1 MLMKNPTKQKIFIF
15 LICTLAFTLFIFIAD
30 TVVPDGLLPVASR
43 VSAADDMERAKFLL
57 SYGWE
62 VSTVPIEVVEVTIP
76 TEFNEVYEKYNQLQ
90 ISQGFDLSGY
100 KGKAVTR
107 YTYSII
113 NYPDGIENV
122 RANVLVY
129 KNKVIG
135 GDICTLDIKGFMHT
149 FDGSADE
156 TGIMNPTFY
165 VMSEDV

>member
-1 MLMKNPTKQKIFIF
+1 MLPKNPTKRKFLIF
-15 LICTLAFTLFIFIAD
+15 LICCFALLFWVFVAD
-30 TVVPDGLLPVASR
+30 NVVPDELLPVAAR

-62 VSTVPIEVVEVTIP
+62 VSTVPLEVVQVTIP
-76 TEFNEVYEKYNQLQ
+76 NEFNEVYEKYNELQ
-90 ISQGFDLSGY
+90 ISQGFDLSQY

-129 KNKVIG
+129 KNRVIG
-135 GDICTLDIKGFMHT
+135 GDICTLDIRGFMHS
-149 FDGSADE
+149 FEGSADE
-156 TGIMNPTFY
+156 TGIINPTFY